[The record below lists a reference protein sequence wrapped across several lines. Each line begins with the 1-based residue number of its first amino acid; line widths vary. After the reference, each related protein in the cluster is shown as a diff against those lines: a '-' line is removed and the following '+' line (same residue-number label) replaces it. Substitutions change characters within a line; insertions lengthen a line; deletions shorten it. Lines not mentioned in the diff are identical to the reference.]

1 MKGIKITINK
11 QFKMFNSTKSRTIEE
26 IRSKKNDGY
35 KEMSASKA
43 DLLRYVAELEE
54 EHGVGNVNMEI
65 LANGQV
71 HISTT
76 NFVTQEEIIDGHF
89 WVETPDGEVYNDLT
103 GAEHVAKFEARG
115 ETAVYLPANPDDEA
129 RFIAKKMK
137 LVQENIDKVGSEEEY
152 YQSLAN
158 KRMNG
163 FDCFQNAT
171 LMAYQT
177 GYRMRY
183 GHFGAMKPNGMI
195 YWYFGHPRNKY
206 EDFEVKKDKKD
217 YKSGDTHYSNH
228 PYLLEKHQ
236 RQFRLKQEAKER
248 AKAIQKAKDDAEF
261 EVRKAQQE
269 KAEAELFAML
279 DSENNKKKSKKQN
292 NKKSKK

>member
-1 MKGIKITINK
+1 MS
-11 QFKMFNSTKSRTIEE
+11 KMFNSTKSRTIEE
-26 IRSKKNDGY
+26 IRNSNCDNCVESTGN
-35 KEMSASKA
+35 KA
-43 DLLRYVAELEE
+43 KLLKMIAELEE
-54 EHGVGNVNMEI
+54 EHGVGNVNVEI
-65 LANGQV
+65 LAGGQV
-71 HISTT
+71 HITT
-76 NFVTQEEIIDGHF
+76 NEFQYNLAEEIIDGHF

-103 GAEHVAKFEARG
+103 GAEHIARMEAKG
-115 ETAVYLPANPDDEA
+115 DTPVYLPANHDDEA
-129 RFIAKKMK
+129 RFIAYKM
-137 LVQENIDKVGSEEEY
+137 LMVQKNIDKLGEEDY
-152 YQSLAN
+152 YRALAN
-158 KRMNG
+158 KRMTG

-195 YWYFGHPRNKY
+195 YWFFGHPKNKY

-217 YKSGDTHYSNH
+217 YKSGETHYSDI

-236 RQFRLKQEAKER
+236 RTFRLKQEAKER
-248 AKAIQKAKDDAEF
+248 AKALKKAKDDAEF
-261 EVRKAQQE
+261 EVRKAHQE